1 MGGAAHRFDMQAFL
15 DNAKVDGLDLR
26 GAMFGEQADFR
37 GLPSAVQS
45 VCCSPDGLY
54 LFAGLYDGTIA
65 QLDRQTKKASGS
77 VCVCVCVCVC
87 VFAPVSVCV
96 RPVHVCV

>member
-54 LFAGLYDGTIA
+54 LFAGLDDGTVA

-77 VCVCVCVCVC
+77 VCVCVSLRLRLCACVLFMCVSEC
-87 VFAPVSVCV
+87 VGL
-96 RPVHVCV
+96 